1 MKTKLRKI
9 LSLST
14 LPLAVGVALSL
25 SVDFPAAATCN
36 KSGCDLIAKYV
47 NPSINVLSACFGLIA
62 VISLILGGIQFSMSE
77 GDPQKA
83 SAAKSRITN
92 TIIAIVAYSLLYGFL
107 QFLVPGGFF

>member
-1 MKTKLRKI
+1 MKTKFRKI

-25 SVDFPAAATCN
+25 SVDFPAAACN
-36 KSGCDLIAKYV
+36 KSSCDLIAKYV

-83 SAAKSRITN
+83 AAAKSRITN